1 MPITKEIFKKDFEE
15 KFINMY
21 AKNLDE
27 GSNLEKYEALG
38 ILVREYAT
46 RNWINT
52 KNDYRNFKEKQVYYF
67 SMEFLLGRLL
77 GDSLL
82 NLGIRDILKDGLDE
96 LNINL
101 EELEEIEQDQGLGNG
116 GLGRLAACFLDSM
129 ASCNIAG
136 NGCGIRYKY
145 GFFEQEIIDGKQIEK
160 ADKWL
165 ERKNVWEVRRDD
177 RYEIVK
183 FGGIVTSDIKDGNL
197 VFYHNDYEAVK
208 AVPYDTPVIGY
219 KNNVVNT
226 LRLWSA
232 ESIEDDFDF
241 NAFNKGDYNK
251 LNNKSSVES
260 ISYILYPEDSFY
272 NGKLLRLKQQ
282 YFFVSAGLQSIIRD
296 YKRLNKNILDLHEY
310 VAIHINDTHP
320 TLVIPELIRILI
332 DEYGIGWDDAFEV
345 TKKTVSY
352 TNHTILAEALE
363 KWPVTMVESLLPR
376 IYMIIEE
383 INRRF
388 YAKLWDKYRGDSEKI
403 ASMAIISDEHINMAH
418 LAIVCSHSVNGVAKL
433 HTEILKKKEMSN
445 FYELYKEKFN
455 NKTNGITH
463 RRWLIRSNRGLTE
476 LLKRTIGDSFINNP
490 ENLIEFENYLYNDDV
505 INALKEIKHE
515 NKKKL
520 AEEIYKTKGI
530 IVDPNSIFDVQ
541 VKRIHAYKRQL
552 LNCLRIMDLYNRLLE
567 NPDLDI
573 VKRTFIFGGK
583 AAPGYHLAKNII
595 ELINAIGDKIN
606 NDKRIKDK
614 IKVIMMDNYRVSL
627 AEKIIRATDV
637 SEQISTAT
645 KEASGTSNMKFMMNG
660 AVTVATLDGANIEI
674 RDEVKDENIIIFGLT
689 SKEVLDYYQN
699 GGYSSL
705 DIYNTNNRVRS
716 VVDDLINGKYSED
729 RNKFKDI
736 YDNLITYNDEFF
748 VLRDFD
754 SYIKAHEKVDKL
766 YRNEAVWG
774 RMCGINIAR
783 SGIFSSDRTI
793 REYAKD
799 IWNVKFR

>member
-27 GSNLEKYEALG
+27 GNNLEKYEALG
-38 ILVREYAT
+38 TLVREYAT

-52 KNDYRNFKEKQVYYF
+52 KNGYRNFKEKQVYYF

-82 NLGIRDILKDGLDE
+82 NLGIRDILKDGLKE

-136 NGCGIRYKY
+136 NGCGIRYRY
-145 GFFEQEIIDGKQIEK
+145 GFFDQEIVDGKQIEK

-177 RYEIVK
+177 RYEVVK
-183 FGGIVTSDIKDGNL
+183 FGGRVTSDMKDGNL
-197 VFYHNDYEAVK
+197 VFYHNDYEAIK

-232 ESIEDDFDF
+232 ESIDDDFDF
-241 NAFNKGDYNK
+241 NAFNNGDYNK

-332 DEYGIGWDDAFEV
+332 DEYGTSWDDAFEV

-388 YAKLWDKYRGDSEKI
+388 YAMLWDKYRGDSEKI

-445 FYELYKEKFN
+445 FYDLYKEKFN

-463 RRWLIRSNRGLTE
+463 RRWLIRSNRELTE

-490 ENLIEFENYLYNDDV
+490 ETLIEFENYLYNDDV

-552 LNCLRIMDLYNRLLE
+552 LNCLRIMDLYNKLLE
-567 NPDLDI
+567 NSDLDI

-699 GGYSSL
+699 GEYSSL
-705 DIYNTNNRVRS
+705 DIYKTNNRVKS
-716 VVDDLINGKYSED
+716 VVDDLINGKYSKD

-736 YDNLITYNDEFF
+736 YDSLITYNDEFF

-754 SYIKAHEKVDKL
+754 SYIEAHEKVDKL

>member
-332 DEYGIGWDDAFEV
+332 DEYGVGWDDAFEV

-754 SYIKAHEKVDKL
+754 SYIEAHEKVDKL
-766 YRNEAVWG
+766 YRNESVWG

-799 IWNVKFR
+799 IWNVKFK